1 MNLWMRWV
9 NFQALREILLLIE
22 AAPAK
27 LRPADLTR
35 LATEEGILV
44 DRNRRPLGPSSHYHH
59 RRTLERL
66 GLVIK
71 RDGRYSLDYELPE
84 ANALTIDSAFGRELS
99 VKEKEAFSNVVLRN
113 QDCRDVFFKY
123 FVQSEAII
131 EDLNQFIV
139 LAQPIEMNV
148 VQKRIDSSPRS
159 PQGALRSADESE
171 YLRQVAIRPRDKPG
185 WVALRGTNAVQ
196 AIHFGLK
203 SWCVD
208 QLGFLD
214 NMYRAD
220 GIYTMY
226 AKRLDLLLPT
236 HELASRMLDLL
247 GFEGEWTTVRVG
259 DFALNV
265 GIKQRVSVE
274 QAKSILTSWMNN
286 YPDVVAGIPTS
297 ERFVAGGLSK
307 GQQGMVL
314 KNFLLGRGGAYVS
327 HLRIHHSLIQRIRQG
342 VSDHDYNRRSATEVR
357 P

>member
-22 AAPAK
+22 ATPAM
-27 LRPADLTR
+27 LRAADLIR
-35 LATEEGILV
+35 LATEERILV
-44 DRNRRPLGPSSHYHH
+44 DRNGRPLGPSSHYHH

-66 GLVIK
+66 GLVVK
-71 RDGRYSLDYELPE
+71 RDGRYSPNNELPE
-84 ANALTIDSAFGRELS
+84 TNALTRDTAFGRELY
-99 VKEKEAFSNVVLRN
+99 VGEKEAFSNVILRN
-113 QDCRDVFFKY
+113 HDCRDVFFKY

-131 EDLNQFIV
+131 EDVNDFIA

-148 VQKRIDSSPRS
+148 VQRRADSRQRSPRKV
-159 PQGALRSADESE
+159 LRTSDTIED
-171 YLRQVAIRPRDKPG
+171 LRQVAMRTRDNLD
-185 WVALRGTNAVQ
+185 WCALSGTNAVQ

-214 NMYRAD
+214 IMYRAD
-220 GIYTMY
+220 GIYTIY
-226 AKRLDLLLPT
+226 PKRLDQLLPT

-247 GFEGEWTTVRVG
+247 GLEGEWTTVRVG
-259 DFALNV
+259 DFALAV

-274 QAKSILTSWMNN
+274 QAKSILASWMNN
-286 YPDVVAGIPTS
+286 YPDVVAEIPTS
-297 ERFVAGGLSK
+297 ERFIAGGLSK
-307 GQQGMVL
+307 GQRGMVL

-327 HLRIHHSLIQRIRQG
+327 HLRIHHSLIQRIQQG
-342 VSDHDYNRRSATEVR
+342 VSDHDYNRRSTTEVR

>member
-22 AAPAK
+22 ATPAK
-27 LRPADLTR
+27 LRAADLAR
-35 LATEEGILV
+35 LATEERILV
-44 DRNRRPLGPSSHYHH
+44 DRNGRPLGPSSHYHH

-66 GLVIK
+66 GLVVK

-84 ANALTIDSAFGRELS
+84 ANALTTDTAFGRELS
-99 VKEKEAFSNVVLRN
+99 IAEKEAFSNVILRN

-123 FVQSEAII
+123 FVQSEAMI
-131 EDLNQFIV
+131 EDLNEFIA

-148 VQKRIDSSPRS
+148 IQRRIDSSPRS
-159 PQGALRSADESE
+159 PQGALRSADTKE
-171 YLRQVAIRPRDKPG
+171 YLRQVSIRPRDKPD
-185 WVALRGTNAVQ
+185 WCALPGTNAIQ

-214 NMYRAD
+214 VMYRAD

-226 AKRLDLLLPT
+226 PKRLDQLLPT

-265 GIKQRVSVE
+265 GIKQRISVE

-307 GQQGMVL
+307 GQRGMAL
-314 KNFLLGRGGAYVS
+314 KSFLLGRGGAYVS

-342 VSDHDYNRRSATEVR
+342 VSGHDYNKRSATEVR